1 MLSARPE
8 IRRLTLLLVAVA
20 IVLWLGRDVL
30 GPFVLAAALAY
41 AFTPLVDRVVEG
53 TGWPRPAV
61 VGLGYAAA
69 LIGLAL
75 LIRLVAGPLLAESDL
90 LARNGPRALAVLL
103 RQLLGSDTVV
113 LGGVT
118 VSIDQLARALR
129 DVLTG
134 LVTSPGGA
142 LHLAT
147 RLGESLLD
155 ALLVVIV
162 TFYMLLDGARAWA
175 FALGLVPEPERSRL
189 RLVAGR
195 VHSVLGR
202 WLRGTLLL
210 VGLVALVLYLVL
222 GPILHL
228 PYALALAIL
237 TGILEVIP
245 LVGPLIAAALAV
257 IVAFSVGGPGLALVV
272 AVVYLV
278 VREVEDQLVMPVVI
292 GRAVDLHPAVT
303 IFAVLVGLSA
313 FGILGGLLA
322 VPAAAALNVTLREE
336 GLLGEGRDRSP
347 GPPSA
352 PSAPSAPSSPPRPGQ
367 SPAEEPTSQP
377 DAPSAGEAPP
387 PGS

>member
-1 MLSARPE
+1 MLSERPE
-8 IRRLTLLLVAVA
+8 IRRLTWLLVAA
-20 IVLWLGRDVL
+20 ALVLWLGRDVL

-41 AFTPLVDRVVEG
+41 AFTPLVDRVMG
-53 TGWPRPAV
+53 RTGWPRLAV
-61 VGLGYAAA
+61 VALGYAAA
-69 LIGLAL
+69 LVVLGGLVW
-75 LIRLVAGPLLAESDL
+75 LVAGPLLAELDL

-103 RQLLGSDTVV
+103 RQLLGSESLS
-113 LGGVT
+113 LGGMTISV
-118 VSIDQLARALR
+118 DQVARALR

-142 LHLAT
+142 FHLAT

-162 TFYMLLDGARAWA
+162 AFYMLLDGARAWA
-175 FALGLVPEPERSRL
+175 FVLDQVPEPERTRL
-189 RLVAGR
+189 RVLAGR
-195 VHSVLGR
+195 VHEVLGR

-210 VGLVALVLYLVL
+210 IGLVAIVLYLIL
-222 GPILHL
+222 GPLLHL

-237 TGILEVIP
+237 SGVLEVIP
-245 LVGPLIAAALAV
+245 LVGPLIAAALAL

-272 AVVYLV
+272 AVVYLA

-322 VPAAAALNVTLREE
+322 VPAAAALNVTLRES
-336 GLLGEGRDRSP
+336 GLLRGAAAKPSSGPDPGSP
-347 GPPSA
+347 GGA
-352 PSAPSAPSSPPRPGQ
+352 R
-367 SPAEEPTSQP
+367 
-377 DAPSAGEAPP
+377 P
-387 PGS
+387 PGP